1 MKILMIYPQIDAP
14 LGTNHGIASL
24 AGVLHAN
31 GHELDLMHVSEKYKP
46 VPSSQ
51 EIIEYIRETKP
62 GLVGFSVMSQ
72 QMEWVEEKSKDIRE
86 VIPELVQVIGGVHCT
101 MVPDEVHKSKMFDYV
116 CVGEGDWALLELIC
130 LLYTSPSPRDS

>member
-1 MKILMIYPQIDAP
+1 MIYPQIDAP

-101 MVPDEVHKSKMFDYV
+101 MVPDEVH
-116 CVGEGDWALLELIC
+116 
-130 LLYTSPSPRDS
+130 